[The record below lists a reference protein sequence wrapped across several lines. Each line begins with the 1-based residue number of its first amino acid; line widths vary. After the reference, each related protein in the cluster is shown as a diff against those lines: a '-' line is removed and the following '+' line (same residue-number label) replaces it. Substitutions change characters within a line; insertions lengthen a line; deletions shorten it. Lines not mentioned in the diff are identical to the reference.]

1 VPVYALGDLVPE
13 IDATAWV
20 AAEAVV
26 IGAVSIG
33 PGSTIWPTAVLR
45 GDDGRIVI
53 GAETSVQD
61 GAVLHTLPHQPTTV
75 GDRCTIGHL
84 AHLEGCT
91 VEDDALVGTGAIVL
105 HHAIV
110 GARALVGAG
119 ALVPNRMHVPPDT
132 VAVGVPAKVRDG
144 MVVDLEYNQQGAQ
157 RYVARGARFRAELR
171 RIG

>member
-1 VPVYALGDLVPE
+1 VPVYALGDLVPA
-13 IDATAWV
+13 IDPSAWV

-26 IGAVSIG
+26 IGAVTIG

-61 GAVLHTLPHQPTTV
+61 GAVLHTLPEQPTTV

-84 AHLEGCT
+84 AHLEGCI

-132 VAVGVPAKVRDG
+132 VAIGVPAKVREG
-144 MVVDLEYNQQGAQ
+144 MVVDLAHNQRGAQ